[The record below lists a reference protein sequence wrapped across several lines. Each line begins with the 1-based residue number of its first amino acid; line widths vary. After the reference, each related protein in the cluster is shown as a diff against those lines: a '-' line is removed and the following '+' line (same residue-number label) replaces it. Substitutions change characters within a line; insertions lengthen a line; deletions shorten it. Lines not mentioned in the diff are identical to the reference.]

1 MRTVTIEI
9 KNNHALVPY
18 LRNNTSGSRAMRNT
32 ANFLIRNTM
41 TGLKKS
47 PEERTVNETETLHL
61 VFTGIQKA
69 NRIKESRE
77 AAVIAGAAKKALK
90 SGLTGLRAHA
100 HVKTAMDKAQM
111 RFPYPTAEKWFLGYE
126 VLDAILKY
134 TNNET
139 YVSCTSQVNQQAIR
153 KTVES
158 WKTYFKN
165 AKGYKKNPAKYNG
178 KPGIPG
184 YIREKE
190 VTAHFTNQV
199 CKLSEVKGK
208 LYLTF
213 ANHKES
219 LCIGRNGLIPGK
231 YVKTEVKPYYGG
243 YLLCI
248 TYEDSF
254 QIPAAPVSPKKILGL
269 DPGLENFI
277 TGVSNTG
284 AKPFIIRGGYIK
296 SLNRWFNKRRAEL
309 LSSLTAGSDP
319 KHSKKH
325 SHALDALSRDWDR
338 KLRDFFYKAAHWI
351 CRWCKDNGIEVVVIG
366 HNEGWKQEVN
376 LGKTT
381 NQNFVSI
388 PYTRFISILK
398 TVCYKYGL
406 PVVETEESYISKAS
420 LLDGDDMP
428 VHKGSKK
435 PEAENANCGNV
446 NSNSNDNNNTQE
458 SAFSGKRI
466 SRGMYRASDGRL
478 LNADVNGAGNI
489 IRKAYPDAFKGV
501 DTAYL
506 CGAVE
511 PVTGEKILGIKHKD
525 GPKPR
530 FKCKR
535 TGVSEIRRR
544 YRRMQR
550 RDIRMA
556 FGTAASGKKAA

>member
-9 KNNHALVPY
+9 KNNHSLVPY
-18 LRNNTSGSRAMRNT
+18 LRNNTSGSRAVRNT

-41 TGLKKS
+41 TGLQKS
-47 PEERTVNETETLHL
+47 PEERTSNETEALHL

-100 HVKTAMDKAQM
+100 RVKIAMDKAKM
-111 RFPYPTAEKWFLGYE
+111 RFPYPTADKWFLGYE
-126 VLDAILKY
+126 VLDAILKC
-134 TNNET
+134 TDNEA
-139 YVSCTSQVNQQAIR
+139 YASCTSQVNQQAIR
-153 KTVES
+153 KTVAS
-158 WKTYFKN
+158 WKTYFKTT
-165 AKGYKKNPAKYNG
+165 KGYKKNLVKYNG

-199 CKLSEVKGK
+199 CRLSEAKGK
-208 LYLTF
+208 LYLAF
-213 ANHKES
+213 ANHKEL
-219 LCIGRNGLIPGK
+219 LCIGGKSLIPGK

-248 TYEDSF
+248 TYEDNF
-254 QIPAAPVSPKKILGL
+254 QIPAIPVSPQKILGL

-309 LSSLTAGSDP
+309 LSSLTAGSDS
-319 KHSKKH
+319 KHSRKR
-325 SHALDALSRDWDR
+325 SHALNALSMDRDR

-351 CRWCKDNGIEVVVIG
+351 CRWCESHRIEVVVIG
-366 HNEGWKQEVN
+366 HNESWKQEVN

-381 NQNFVSI
+381 NQNFVLI
-388 PYTRFISILK
+388 PYARFISILK

-406 PVVETEESYISKAS
+406 PVVETEESYTSKAS
-420 LLDGDDMP
+420 LLDGDVMP
-428 VHKGSKK
+428 VYKESKK
-435 PEAENANCGNV
+435 FVAGNADSCNANSSGR
-446 NSNSNDNNNTQE
+446 NDARE
-458 SAFSGKRI
+458 PLFSGKRI
-466 SRGMYRASDGRL
+466 HRGMYRASDGRL

-489 IRKAYPDAFKGV
+489 IRKTYPDAFK
-501 DTAYL
+501 DKDMAYL
-506 CGAVE
+506 CGTVE
-511 PVTGEKILGIKHKD
+511 SVTGEKILGVKHKNEL
-525 GPKPR
+525 KPR
-530 FKCKR
+530 FERKR
-535 TGVSEIRRR
+535 TGVSEVRRR

-556 FGTAASGKKAA
+556 FETAAYSKKAA

>member
-9 KNNHALVPY
+9 KNNHSLVPY
-18 LRNNTSGSRAMRNT
+18 LRKNTSGSRAVRNT

-41 TGLKKS
+41 TGIKKS
-47 PEERTVNETETLHL
+47 PEERTANETEALHL

-77 AAVIAGAAKKALK
+77 AAVVAGAAKKALT

-100 HVKTAMDKAQM
+100 YVKMAMDKAKM
-111 RFPYPTAEKWFLGYE
+111 RFPYPTADKWFLGYE
-126 VLDAILKY
+126 VLDAILKC
-134 TNNET
+134 TENEA
-139 YVSCTSQVNQQAIR
+139 YASCTSQVNQQAIR

-165 AKGYKKNPAKYNG
+165 AKGYKKNPANYNG

-208 LYLTF
+208 LHLTF
-213 ANHKES
+213 ANHKEP
-219 LCIGRNGLIPGK
+219 LCIGRKGLIPGK
-231 YVKTEVKPYYGG
+231 YVKTEVKPYYGT

-254 QIPAAPVSPKKILGL
+254 QIPTVPVSPKKILGL

-319 KHSKKH
+319 KHSRKH
-325 SHALDALSRDWDR
+325 SHALDALSRDRDR

-351 CRWCKDNGIEVVVIG
+351 CRWCKNHGIEVVVIG

-376 LGKTT
+376 LGKST

-398 TVCYKYGL
+398 TVCCKYGL
-406 PVVETEESYISKAS
+406 PVVETEESYTSKAS
-420 LLDGDDMP
+420 LLDGDAMP
-428 VHKGSKK
+428 VYKNSKK
-435 PEAENANCGNV
+435 SDTENADGGNV
-446 NSNSNDNNNTQE
+446 NSNSDNGNDAQK

-466 SRGMYRASDGRL
+466 CRGMYRASDGRL

-489 IRKAYPDAFKGV
+489 IRKAYPDAFKDV
-501 DTAYL
+501 NMVYL
-506 CGAVE
+506 CGTVE
-511 PVTGEKILGIKHKD
+511 SVTGEEILGVKHKD
-525 GPKPR
+525 EPKPH
-530 FKCKR
+530 FESKR
-535 TGVSEIRRR
+535 TGVSEARRR

-556 FGTAASGKKAA
+556 FGIAASGKKAA